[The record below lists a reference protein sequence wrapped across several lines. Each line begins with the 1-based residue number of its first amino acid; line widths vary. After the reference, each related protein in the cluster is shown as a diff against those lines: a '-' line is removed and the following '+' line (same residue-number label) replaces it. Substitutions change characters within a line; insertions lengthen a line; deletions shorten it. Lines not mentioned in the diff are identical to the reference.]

1 MNGVSLSMTSL
12 KTIEL
17 KFLLKLLGCESYR
30 GKVVDLSPSSK
41 TSATERDRIC
51 QALGAEG
58 LVEYSSEIAQFS
70 IAPPGKTLL
79 SLDTTSLPVTPDEL
93 KVLQAC
99 KGTMTPGKL
108 GQKVPA
114 NERQNLISS
123 LADRGM
129 LKIVKNTMKE
139 VWLSAQGKQFLANEY
154 EPKGNS
160 LAATATMLGNYVNFL
175 RENLSQSG
183 GGHLPVSQPSPQK
196 PLSQPSGQS
205 SSVMPIGSQS
215 KPDADTV
222 LQQIKQ
228 LDQLTGSDNYLP
240 IYHLREKLQ
249 PPLTREELD
258 SRLYELQRDDRIE
271 LSSLHD
277 QGDYSD
283 HQVSAGIPQNHGRS
297 LFFIAVIES

>member
-1 MNGVSLSMTSL
+1 MTSL

-17 KFLLKLLGCESYR
+17 KFLLKLLGCRDYR

-41 TSATERDRIC
+41 TSAAERDRIC
-51 QALGAEG
+51 QSLGAEG
-58 LVEYSSEIAQFS
+58 LVEYSSEIAKFS

-79 SLDTTSLPVTPDEL
+79 SLDTTSLPVTPDEM

-108 GQKVPA
+108 GKQIPA
-114 NERQNLISS
+114 NERQNLIAS

-139 VWLSAQGKQFLANEY
+139 VWLSAQGKQFLINEY

-175 RENLSQSG
+175 RENLGQPG
-183 GGHLPVSQPSPQK
+183 EAHLPVGQPSPQK
-196 PLSQPSGQS
+196 SLSQPGSDS
-205 SSVMPIGSQS
+205 AMPIGAQS
-215 KPDADTV
+215 KPDAGTV

-258 SRLYELQRDDRIE
+258 SCLYALQRDDRIE

-277 QGDYSD
+277 QGNYSD
-283 HQVSAGIPQNHGRS
+283 YQVSAGIPQNHGRS
-297 LFFIAVIES
+297 LFFISVI